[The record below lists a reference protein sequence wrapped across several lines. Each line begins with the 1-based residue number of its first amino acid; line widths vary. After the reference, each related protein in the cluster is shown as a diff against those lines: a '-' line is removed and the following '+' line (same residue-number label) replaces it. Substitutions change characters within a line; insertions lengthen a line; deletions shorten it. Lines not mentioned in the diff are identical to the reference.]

1 MKINCVGYSGEA
13 KNGIIGYNCEGA
25 ASPLWFLELVTF
37 KEIKIKLVKT
47 FVGRVSNMV
56 PENPRKNPNPKIRVR
71 DGFHLIKFQ
80 VSQVRKPE
88 NFRSGFGYFL
98 GFCTGNESIKWPT
111 LHR

>member
-47 FVGRVSNMV
+47 FVGRVSNME
-56 PENPRKNPNPKIRVR
+56 PENSGPGRVSLNKIS
-71 DGFHLIKFQ
+71 GFSGQKTRKFQ
-80 VSQVRKPE
+80 VG
-88 NFRSGFGYFL
+88 FRIFSGF
-98 GFCTGNESIKWPT
+98 
-111 LHR
+111 LHRE